1 MTVNRWK
8 YRSEKCD
15 INLLSSRREFGECKI
30 VLEIVV
36 EIELKIVLK
45 IIKNNF
51 NETKLKKRE
60 KIT

>member
-8 YRSEKCD
+8 YRSEKYD
-15 INLLSSRREFGECKI
+15 INLLSLRREFGECEI
-30 VLEIVV
+30 VLQIVV

-45 IIKNNF
+45 NIKNNF